1 MATERLTERD
11 GVLSGFVGYPA
22 DSTTLDG
29 YLARPSDAWPHPG
42 VIVIQEWW
50 GIEPHIKDL
59 SERLARA
66 GYIALAP
73 DLYHGRVA
81 TEPDEARKEAM
92 ALDRDRAVAEIQRAI
107 AYLQGRDDVQPKRV
121 GVVGFCMGGFLAWK
135 VAERANGA
143 LAAVAPFYAG
153 GFRPTA
159 EEIRQVT
166 APVLVVWGSQD
177 QGIPPAQREHVVSL
191 LRQEGKVFKALVY
204 NAGHAFMNDTHPTY
218 DPEAAAE
225 AWRELLT
232 WLKQYLG

>member
-1 MATERLTERD
+1 MSSEQLTERN
-11 GVLSGFVGYPA
+11 GVLSGFVSYPA

-29 YLARPSDAWPHPG
+29 FLARPSDGRPHPG

-66 GYIALAP
+66 GYVALAP

-107 AYLQGRDDVQPKRV
+107 AYLQEREDVQPKKV
-121 GVVGFCMGGFLAWK
+121 GVVGFCMGGYLTWK
-135 VAERANGA
+135 VAEQANE
-143 LAAVAPFYAG
+143 AVAVIAPFYAG

-166 APVLVVWGSQD
+166 APALVVWGSQD
-177 QGIPPAQREHVVSL
+177 QGIPQSQREQIVNL
-191 LRQEGKVFKALVY
+191 LRQEGKTFKTLVY

-218 DPEAAAE
+218 DPVAASE
-225 AWRELLT
+225 AWKELLA